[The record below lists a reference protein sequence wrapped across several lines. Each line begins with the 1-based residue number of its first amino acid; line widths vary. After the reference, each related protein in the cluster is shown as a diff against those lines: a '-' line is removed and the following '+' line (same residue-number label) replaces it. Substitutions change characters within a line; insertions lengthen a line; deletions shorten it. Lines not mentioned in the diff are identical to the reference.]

1 MLAARL
7 GISERRF
14 WTMLPREL
22 DRLARA
28 HRERVEARM
37 ETQQRMEQAR
47 FYNMLNA
54 LGVVMVGD
62 KWEWQEPKE
71 KTNAEIIEDRWE
83 RALAREKA
91 YKAKLK
97 KAREKQDAGQ

>member
-22 DRLARA
+22 NRLARA
-28 HRERVEARM
+28 NRERMEARQKV
-37 ETQQRMEQAR
+37 EEAR

-54 LGVVMVGD
+54 LGVVMIGD
-62 KWEWQEPKE
+62 RWEWQGPKE
-71 KTNAEIIEDRWE
+71 KTNAETIEDRWE
-83 RALAREKA
+83 RALARERT

-97 KAREKQDAGQ
+97 KAREKQGC